1 MSSHALVL
9 FGIAIPVIFLF
20 AGSSVLLSKRR
31 SLPSWLQL
39 VGSAGLMTVVGA
51 HIAEAFHLVPWMGWG
66 LEDSAGH
73 YLDLGSAF
81 VGFIL
86 FPIGYLADALAQ

>member
-9 FGIAIPVIFLF
+9 FGIAIPVIVLF
-20 AGSSVLLSKRR
+20 VGSSVLLSKKR

-39 VGSAGLMTVVGA
+39 LGSAGLMTVVGA

-81 VGFIL
+81 GGLLL
-86 FPIGYLADALAQ
+86 FPIGYLADALAR

>member
-1 MSSHALVL
+1 M
-9 FGIAIPVIFLF
+9 I
-20 AGSSVLLSKRR
+20 
-31 SLPSWLQL
+31 
-39 VGSAGLMTVVGA
+39 GSAGLMTVVGA

-81 VGFIL
+81 VGLIL